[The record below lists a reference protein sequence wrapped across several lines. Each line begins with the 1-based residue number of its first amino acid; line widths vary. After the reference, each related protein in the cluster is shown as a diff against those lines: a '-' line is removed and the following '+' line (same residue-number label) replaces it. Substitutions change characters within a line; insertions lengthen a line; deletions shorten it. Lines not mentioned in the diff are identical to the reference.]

1 MKRLLLLFGLLAA
14 GLPGRAEPLY
24 PLLSKAA
31 VEQLRARLPRSPAD
45 TNRVD
50 ILLQLGGDLLAKHD
64 ELGTPLGDA
73 QAYSRQALALS
84 QALHFTTGIIRSE
97 YNLGQFSTL
106 TGDTAT
112 AHATIRRALRL
123 SRQANNKPLEALGWY
138 YLGNVYD
145 RVEHDFPA
153 KIQCYQ
159 RAKNLYAQLGDR
171 IKEAYLLKTI
181 ADMHLLQGNS
191 VQAVHELLDVL
202 ALYRAAG
209 EPRLHY
215 TYDLLR
221 GAHRQM
227 GNYKEALRYGL
238 ATIESAQATHDT
250 SSIGGM
256 YSRTAALY
264 MELNQLP
271 EAKRYY
277 EKALANLRQNKLDMV
292 YVAGEMARLLVAQH
306 KPAEALEAFRA
317 YVRAYPAHD
326 QRNLLYQAMY
336 LADCYLA
343 LKQYE
348 RAEHY
353 YLQLLTL
360 TKSGIGDDITKSGI
374 YRIIGQFY
382 LLTKQ
387 YDKAR
392 LYLSQALHVSLHSGY
407 LLRVA
412 EIHLW
417 LFRAD
422 SAQARFPAAIAH
434 YQRYKALTD
443 SVFNEAKNKQL
454 ASLQIQYDTRKKE
467 QNIALLTKQTLLQQ
481 SSLRAKDAQRNA
493 LLGGAVLLAMLLGLG
508 YNRYRLKQRSNQLLE
523 AQQREINQQNQSLQ
537 HLLGEKEE
545 LLAEKDWM
553 LKEIHH
559 RVKNNLQVISSLLD
573 TQSDYLRD
581 PAALAAI
588 REGQNRVRAMALI
601 HQKLYQSTQLAGVN
615 MAEYIREITEYLLG
629 AFDRRAM
636 VQVQLAVAPVELDV
650 TLATPIGLIIN
661 EALTNILKYA
671 FPTPRRGTI
680 AIALADVGPQRYQL
694 TIADDGVGFPS
705 GFSPEDS
712 HTMGLTIMQGLSQ
725 QIDGVLHITQAD
737 GVRISLEFEV
747 AAKVPLP
754 LVG

>member
-1 MKRLLLLFGLLAA
+1 MKRLVLLFALLTA
-14 GLPGRAEPLY
+14 GLSSQAEPLY
-24 PLLSKAA
+24 PLLSDAS
-31 VEQLRARLPRSPAD
+31 VNSLRARLQRAPAD
-45 TNRVD
+45 TGRVA
-50 ILLQLGGDLLAKHD
+50 ILLRLSNDLLAKHD
-64 ELGTPLGDA
+64 ELDMPLGE
-73 QAYSRQALALS
+73 AYSYSREAEALSQSLHFTTGSIQSQYNLGQISSMTDAPAAAKATIRQALALS
-84 QALHFTTGIIRSE
+84 KQAGNQR
-97 YNLGQFSTL
+97 
-106 TGDTAT
+106 
-112 AHATIRRALRL
+112 
-123 SRQANNKPLEALGWY
+123 LEALGWY
-138 YLGNVYD
+138 FLGNTYA
-145 RVEHDFPA
+145 RVEAEFPA

-159 RAKNLYAQLGDR
+159 RAKNLYAQLGDQAS
-171 IKEAYLLKTI
+171 EAYLLKTI

-191 VQAVHELLDVL
+191 VQAVHELLDVV
-202 ALYRAAG
+202 ALYQAAG
-209 EPRLHY
+209 QPRLHY

-238 ATIESAQATHDT
+238 AAIESAQATHDT
-250 SSIGGM
+250 TSIGGL
-256 YSRTAALY
+256 YSRTATVY
-264 MELNQLP
+264 MELKQLP
-271 EAKRYY
+271 EAKRYFQ
-277 EKALANLRQNKLDMV
+277 KALINLQQHELNMM
-292 YVAGEMARLLVAQH
+292 YVSGKMAQLLIAQH
-306 KPAEALEAFRA
+306 KPQEALASFRA
-317 YVRAYPAHD
+317 YVQAYPAHD
-326 QRNLLYQAMY
+326 QRTLMYQAIY

-353 YLQLLTL
+353 YLQLLSL
-360 TKSGIGDDITKSGI
+360 AKSGIDDDISKSEI
-374 YRIIGQFY
+374 YRMIGQFY
-382 LLTKQ
+382 LLTRQ
-387 YDKAR
+387 YNKAR
-392 LYLSQALHVSLHSGY
+392 LYLSQALHVSLHSSH

-422 SAQARFPAAIAH
+422 SAEARFPAAIAH

-454 ASLQIQYDTRKKE
+454 TSLQIQYDTRKKE
-467 QNIALLTKQTLLQQ
+467 QNITLLTKQTLLQQ

-493 LLGGAVLLAMLLGLG
+493 LLSGAVLLAMLLGLG

-523 AQQREINQQNQSLQ
+523 AQQCEINQQNQSLQ

-601 HQKLYQSTQLAGVN
+601 HQKLYQSTKLAGVN
-615 MAEYIREITEYLLG
+615 MAEYIREITEYLLSS
-629 AFDRRAM
+629 FDRRAT
-636 VQVQLAVAPVELDV
+636 VQTQLAVAPIELDV

-661 EALTNILKYA
+661 EALTNALKYA
-671 FPTPRRGTI
+671 FPTPQRGTI
-680 AIALADVGPQRYQL
+680 AVELAAAGPQRYQL
-694 TIADDGVGFPS
+694 TIADNGVGFSP

-712 HTMGLTIMQGLSQ
+712 HTMGLTIMQGLSE
-725 QIDGVLHITQAD
+725 QIDGVLRITQAK

-747 AAKVPLP
+747 AAKVALH
-754 LVG
+754 LAG